1 MKMAVATLSSHPW
14 RERAQCA
21 LVFTLV
27 VLVCCRRLGLLIG
40 AVMEQKNKKP
50 HRCNRAYDEE
60 KE

>member
-1 MKMAVATLSSHPW
+1 MKKMAVATLSSHPW

-27 VLVCCRRLGLLIG
+27 VLVCCRRSGLIDG
-40 AVMEQKNKKP
+40 SVMEQKTKNLIVAK
-50 HRCNRAYDEE
+50 AYDEE